1 MYTDTILE
9 FIISIVFETSSR
21 LQVRYIPRGLRPCT
35 YTCISGLKPP
45 FSVFILYILVQST
58 DACFAVLT
66 AHQCSLEQSEWV
78 SPITLAHAIVSG
90 YRMWDST
97 DNDNIQTAWSA
108 RGPECS
114 NIHKGSERCIVANR
128 CPRQLHRMLNNT
140 EVKERT

>member
-1 MYTDTILE
+1 MFVVYIY
-9 FIISIVFETSSR
+9 IYIYIYIYSSIYRHVFR
-21 LQVRYIPRGLRPCT
+21 CT
-35 YTCISGLKPP
+35 
-45 FSVFILYILVQST
+45 
-58 DACFAVLT
+58 T

-114 NIHKGSERCIVANR
+114 NIHKGSERCIIANR
-128 CPRQLHRMLNNT
+128 YPRQLHRVLNNT